1 MQKYSSPTFKTKN
14 PGFIHVSHD
23 AEISDG
29 LQCIQFRPWL
39 GADCK
44 PIWNFCYWNNGV
56 KARTYIQVHENRIET
71 NTPIMLC
78 PGCCVQDCVSVTYY
92 DKISAPYKRAT
103 CGTPFHLFGFLEI
116 CGQVAATAPHPALNN
131 VFCMCL
137 RQYQVGLSDA
147 ETFCTEMEKS
157 YKAFKAKPSERAAPQ
172 IQVME

>member
-23 AEISDG
+23 AEISDNLRALFG
-29 LQCIQFRPWL
+29 YWSY
-39 GADCK
+39 
-44 PIWNFCYWNNGV
+44 NFCCWNNGI
-56 KARTYIQVHENRIET
+56 KARTYAQVHENRLEI

-78 PGCCVQDCVSVTYY
+78 PGCCVQDIVTVTYY

-103 CGTPFHLFGFLEI
+103 CGTPFHLLCFLEL

-131 VFCMCL
+131 VFCPCL
-137 RQYQVGLSDA
+137 RQYVLGLSDA